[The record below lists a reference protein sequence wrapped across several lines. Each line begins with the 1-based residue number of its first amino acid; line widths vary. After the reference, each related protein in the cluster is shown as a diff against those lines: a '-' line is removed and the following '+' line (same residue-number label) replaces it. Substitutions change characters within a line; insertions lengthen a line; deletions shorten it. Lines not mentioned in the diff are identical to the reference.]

1 MDTLILKKTASVYG
15 LGSND
20 DYVVLDAD
28 QVVGRVMLW
37 PEGRS
42 WFWSITARFYPPGV
56 HSRGISATREQA
68 MTDFN
73 AEWVAASQPT

>member
-37 PEGRS
+37 PRGDRGFGRS
-42 WFWSITARFYPPGV
+42 QLAFIRLGSI
-56 HSRGISATREQA
+56 
-68 MTDFN
+68 
-73 AEWVAASQPT
+73 VAGFQRHASKR